1 LFANSERFKDAR
13 NNAGGGK
20 CLRPHFNLENDQ
32 TFKYNSPMRLHILGD
47 LHFEFGLAKIP
58 VTDAD
63 VVVLAGDIHLG
74 REGRKWAR
82 NQFSAKPVI
91 YVLGNHE
98 FYRHSLPE
106 LTENVKRETDGSNIH
121 LLENSAV
128 EINGYT
134 FLGCTL
140 WTDFRIS
147 DDPEGSMR
155 VAEAIMSDYS
165 IIQFSTQKRGL
176 RARDTARLHEES
188 VAWLRRALD
197 SCDRAHTI
205 VVTHHA
211 PSGRSEAPYHAD
223 SPLKAAF
230 ASDLDSLVKQS
241 GVPLWIHGHTH
252 YNVDYVMGSTRVLTN
267 QLGYPDE
274 RCKGFNPS
282 LVVEI

>member
-1 LFANSERFKDAR
+1 
-13 NNAGGGK
+13 
-20 CLRPHFNLENDQ
+20 
-32 TFKYNSPMRLHILGD
+32 MRLHILAD
-47 LHFEFGLAKIP
+47 LHFEFGPVKIP

-63 VVVLAGDIHLG
+63 VVVLAGDVHLG
-74 REGRKWAR
+74 REGRIWAR
-82 NQFSAKPVI
+82 NQFFAKPVI

-106 LTENVKRETDGSNIH
+106 LTETLKRETDGSNIH
-121 LLENSAV
+121 LLENGAV

-140 WTDFRIS
+140 WTDFQLG
-147 DDPEGSMR
+147 DDLDGSMR
-155 VAEAIMSDYS
+155 VAEAIMSDYG
-165 IIQFSTQKRGL
+165 IVQFSTENRRL
-176 RARDTARLHEES
+176 RPCDTARLHAES
-188 VAWLRRALD
+188 VAWLRRALAK
-197 SCDRAHTI
+197 CDRARTI

-211 PSGRSEAPYHAD
+211 PSARSEAPYHAD

-230 ASDLDSLVKQS
+230 ASDLDSLVERS

-267 QLGYPDE
+267 QRGYPE
-274 RCKGFNPS
+274 ELCKGFNPS